1 MSREIAEA
9 KEKWD
14 GFTDDERE
22 EKIKKLH
29 DSCIELIGCHPDY
42 KHFTKVR
49 LSMIGVDGA
58 PSERIVRVTWNG
70 KNLDE
75 VTGWGLVTMEY
86 PAYDVPVI
94 TRRNLDKIEYHQDGL
109 D

>member
-1 MSREIAEA
+1 
-9 KEKWD
+9 
-14 GFTDDERE
+14 
-22 EKIKKLH
+22 
-29 DSCIELIGCHPDY
+29 
-42 KHFTKVR
+42 
-49 LSMIGVDGA
+49 MIGMWTELRVSGF
-58 PSERIVRVTWNG
+58 VRVTWNG